1 MPTSVPG
8 SRRCDRRHHRHHH
21 GRPVPPHR
29 APGRSAGGF
38 TLVEL
43 LVVLVLVAL
52 SSAVV
57 TLALRD
63 STGDRLDA
71 EAERLSALLEMARA
85 ESRVTGVPVRWVPV
99 SEVERAAL
107 GDDRQH
113 FRFVGLGPQQA
124 LPTRW
129 LHEGTGA
136 QVAGAPLLLL
146 GPEAILPPQR
156 VVLFLQDRRLDLVS
170 DGLGPFR
177 PAVPADQGVEAP

>member
-1 MPTSVPG
+1 MPTSAPG
-8 SRRCDRRHHRHHH
+8 SSRRVRA
-21 GRPVPPHR
+21 GRPGWPTPPAR
-29 APGRSAGGF
+29 GF

-63 STGDRLDA
+63 RSGDRLQE
-71 EAERLSALLEMARA
+71 EAERLGALLEMARA

-99 SEVERAAL
+99 SAQERAAL
-107 GDDRQH
+107 GDDRTH
-113 FRFVGLGPQQA
+113 FRFVGLSARQA

-136 QVAGAPLLLL
+136 QVEGAPLLVL
-146 GPEAILPPQR
+146 GPQAILPPQR
-156 VVLFLQDRRLDLVS
+156 VVLFVDDQRLDLAS
-170 DGLGPFR
+170 DGLGPFL
-177 PAVPADQGVEAP
+177 PVPASAAGDGSAPP